1 MCKHKLSKRNKLKQ
15 RLRQKRK
22 RKVLKHTLKQKLL
35 CFIFFYSPQSNL
47 SQFNEIVI
55 SNLKLKGLGSEKVLI
70 K

>member
-1 MCKHKLSKRNKLKQ
+1 MKT
-15 RLRQKRK
+15 KRK

-35 CFIFFYSPQSNL
+35 GIIFDRFLQSNL

-55 SNLKLKGLGSEKVLI
+55 SNLKLKGLGPKKVSI